1 MISRKKAIELT
12 DQYEHN
18 VYTTKEDIAQLVYM
32 HCQLG
37 LSEME
42 VFVDK
47 KFSLK
52 CVSMLEKKGFYCRI
66 IKFKALENEVRL
78 YVSWISN
85 IGVLK

>member
-1 MISRKKAIELT
+1 
-12 DQYEHN
+12 
-18 VYTTKEDIAQLVYM
+18 M

-47 KFSLK
+47 KFSIK
-52 CVSMLEKKGFYCRI
+52 CVNLLEKKGFYCRV

-85 IGVLK
+85 IGVIK